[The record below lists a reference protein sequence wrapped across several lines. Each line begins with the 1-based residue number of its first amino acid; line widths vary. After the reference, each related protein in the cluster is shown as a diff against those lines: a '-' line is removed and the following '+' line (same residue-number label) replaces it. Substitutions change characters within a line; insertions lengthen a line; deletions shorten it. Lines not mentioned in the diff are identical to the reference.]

1 MFDATFWVSI
11 AFILFFAL
19 LIYKGVPKLVLD
31 QIDHKINELKNKI
44 NEAENLKNESENL
57 LSKAQGKLQN
67 SKTENNDILTKA
79 QKISDDEIAIALE
92 KMKASL
98 DNKEKSAQNKI
109 EQLKNMMDGLKNQG
123 EIILNQNQIKKLQD
137 NFSASSCNEQETLAI
152 IKNIFIQQH
161 YVIDPHTATA
171 VKPLNNEKYFNEA
184 CFCFETA
191 HPAKFP
197 KAITKAID
205 QYPELPEEFE
215 KIKDKEKFDIIENDI
230 NSIKKYIL
238 GKI

>member
-1 MFDATFWVSI
+1 MFDATFWVGI

-19 LIYKGVPKLVLD
+19 LIYKGVPKLVLN

-98 DNKEKSAQNKI
+98 DNKEKSAQYKNDAIYQVKKVATQVALETVEKVLI
-109 EQLKNMMDGLKNQG
+109 ENLDQKKQEEINVSKLKQSIEKLKN
-123 EIILNQNQIKKLQD
+123 
-137 NFSASSCNEQETLAI
+137 
-152 IKNIFIQQH
+152 
-161 YVIDPHTATA
+161 
-171 VKPLNNEKYFNEA
+171 
-184 CFCFETA
+184 
-191 HPAKFP
+191 
-197 KAITKAID
+197 
-205 QYPELPEEFE
+205 
-215 KIKDKEKFDIIENDI
+215 I
-230 NSIKKYIL
+230 N
-238 GKI
+238 